1 VIRFRQDIATYQLL
15 LLQGLNQDNKNTRI
29 VAAACLSQSVSASLS
44 PKVPSPNGQR
54 RISTM
59 LRIGELPMF
68 QESASRL
75 SNVHRGLIV
84 ALSLSA
90 AAGWAS
96 FALSRH
102 ASAEMDRPLR
112 NQVAGLQATQSQL
125 LAERTKTQASL
136 SEIPQLRRELA
147 TARSEINRLSQAR
160 DPTLADLPPVRP
172 DAKGANLRSND
183 AKDDVSRT
191 GAIGVKTNKT
201 QQDKAVSAKPPEKQ
215 PRNQQIVAVGIAALS
230 GQKPA
235 EKPQSG
241 KALTVISELDT
252 AALRQLTKSAEAP
265 VR

>member
-1 VIRFRQDIATYQLL
+1 
-15 LLQGLNQDNKNTRI
+15 
-29 VAAACLSQSVSASLS
+29 
-44 PKVPSPNGQR
+44 
-54 RISTM
+54 
-59 LRIGELPMF
+59 MF

-96 FALSRH
+96 FAIVRH
-102 ASAEMDRPLR
+102 TSAAVEHQLR
-112 NQVAGLQATQSQL
+112 DQVTSLQATQTQL
-125 LAERTKTQASL
+125 VAEQTKTQVSL
-136 SEIPQLRRELA
+136 SDIPQLRRELA

-191 GAIGVKTNKT
+191 GSIGVKTNKT

-215 PRNQQIVAVGIAALS
+215 PRNQRIVAVGIAALS

-235 EKPQSG
+235 EKPQSA

>member
-1 VIRFRQDIATYQLL
+1 
-15 LLQGLNQDNKNTRI
+15 
-29 VAAACLSQSVSASLS
+29 
-44 PKVPSPNGQR
+44 
-54 RISTM
+54 
-59 LRIGELPMF
+59 MF

-102 ASAEMDRPLR
+102 SSAEMERQLR
-112 NQVAGLQATQSQL
+112 SQVAALQATGSQL
-125 LAERTKTQASL
+125 LAESTKSQASL

-160 DPTLADLPPVRP
+160 DPALADLSPARAN
-172 DAKGANLRSND
+172 AKGANLRSND
-183 AKDDVSRT
+183 ANDDVSRT
-191 GAIGVKTNKT
+191 GSIGEKTNKT
-201 QQDKAVSAKPPEKQ
+201 QQDKAVSARLPEKQ
-215 PRNQQIVAVGIAALS
+215 PRNQQIAAVGIAALS

-235 EKPQSG
+235 EKPQHG
-241 KALTVISELDT
+241 KAPTVISQLDT

>member
-1 VIRFRQDIATYQLL
+1 MIRSRQDITTYQLL
-15 LLQGLNQDNKNTRI
+15 FLLGINQEHKNTCI
-29 VAAACLSQSVSASLS
+29 VAAACLSQSISASLS
-44 PKVPSPNGQR
+44 PKLTRPNEQR
-54 RISTM
+54 WISTM
-59 LRIGELPMF
+59 LRMGELPMF
-68 QESASRL
+68 RESASRL

-102 ASAEMDRPLR
+102 ASVEMDRQLR
-112 NQVAGLQATQSQL
+112 NQVAGVQATQSQL

-147 TARSEINRLSQAR
+147 TARSEVNRLSQAR

-183 AKDDVSRT
+183 ANDDVSRT
-191 GAIGVKTNKT
+191 GSIGEKTNKT

-215 PRNQQIVAVGIAALS
+215 HRNQQIVAVGIAALS
-230 GQKPA
+230 GQKLA

-252 AALRQLTKSAEAP
+252 ATLRQLAKSAEAP

>member
-1 VIRFRQDIATYQLL
+1 VIRSRQDITTYQLL
-15 LLQGLNQDNKNTRI
+15 LLQGLNHQNKNTCI
-29 VAAACLSQSVSASLS
+29 VAAACLSQSISASLS

-59 LRIGELPMF
+59 LRMGELPMF

-102 ASAEMDRPLR
+102 ASVEMDRQLR
-112 NQVAGLQATQSQL
+112 SQVAGVQATQSQL

-172 DAKGANLRSND
+172 DAKGANLRPSD
-183 AKDDVSRT
+183 ANHNVSGTGSIRERT
-191 GAIGVKTNKT
+191 STT
-201 QQDKAVSAKPPEKQ
+201 QKDKAVSAKLLEKQ
-215 PRNQQIVAVGIAALS
+215 PRNPQTAAVRIAAP
-230 GQKPA
+230 GTQKSA
-235 EKPQSG
+235 ERPQRS
-241 KALTVISELDT
+241 KELTVVSELDT
-252 AALRQLTKSAEAP
+252 AALRQLTKSAGTP